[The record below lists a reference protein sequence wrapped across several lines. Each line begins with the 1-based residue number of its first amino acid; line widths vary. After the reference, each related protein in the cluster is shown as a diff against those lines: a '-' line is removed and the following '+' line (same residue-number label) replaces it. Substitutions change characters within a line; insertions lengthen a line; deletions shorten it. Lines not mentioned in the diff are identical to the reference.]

1 MHDYRLLK
9 TLLPSKETFENL
21 RVLIDL
27 GFLGF
32 MNDYLCKECQIPHK
46 KSKKKPLTDE
56 QLEENKQKA
65 SERIVVEHAIGGAK
79 RYRIL
84 SERLR
89 LHDLD
94 LYDNIL
100 FACAGL
106 WNLNL
111 TIKSWF

>member
-9 TLLPSKETFENL
+9 TLFPPSKDTFKKL
-21 RVLIDL
+21 CVLIDL

-32 MNDYLCKECQIPHK
+32 MNDYFCQECQIPHK
-46 KSKKKPLTDE
+46 KSKKKPLTE
-56 QLEENKQKA
+56 TQLEENKQKA

-111 TIKSWF
+111 TIKS